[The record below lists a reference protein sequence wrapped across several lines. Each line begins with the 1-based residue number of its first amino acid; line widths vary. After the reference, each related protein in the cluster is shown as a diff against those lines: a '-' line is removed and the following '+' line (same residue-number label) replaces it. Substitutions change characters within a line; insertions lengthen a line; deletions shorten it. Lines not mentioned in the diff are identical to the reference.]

1 MSCPMARRLR
11 PVSRR
16 ELVARL
22 KALGFSGPYTG
33 GRHQFMVRGSIRLV
47 LPNPHRGEIGVDLL
61 KRIRRQAGIEEE
73 EWLG

>member
-1 MSCPMARRLR
+1 MARRLR

-16 ELVARL
+16 ELAARL
-22 KALGFSGPYTG
+22 KAVGVSGPYTG

-61 KRIRRQAGIEEE
+61 KRILRQAGIEEE
-73 EWLG
+73 EWLE

>member
-1 MSCPMARRLR
+1 MARRLR

-22 KALGFSGPYTG
+22 KALGFSGPYAG

-47 LPNPHRGEIGVDLL
+47 LPNPHRGEIGVELL
-61 KRIRRQAGIEEE
+61 KRILKQAGIEEE
-73 EWLG
+73 EWPE

>member
-1 MSCPMARRLR
+1 MARRLR

-33 GRHQFMVRGSIRLV
+33 GRHQFMVRGSVRLV
-47 LPNPHRGEIGVDLL
+47 LPNPHRGKVGVDLL
-61 KRIRRQAGIEEE
+61 KRILRQAGIEEE
-73 EWLG
+73 EWLE

>member
-1 MSCPMARRLR
+1 MARRLR

-16 ELVARL
+16 ELVARR

-61 KRIRRQAGIEEE
+61 KRILRQAGIEEE
-73 EWLG
+73 EWLE

>member
-1 MSCPMARRLR
+1 MARRLK

-33 GRHQFMVRGSIRLV
+33 GRHQFMVRGSVRLV
-47 LPNPHRGEIGVDLL
+47 LPNPHRGEIGLDLL
-61 KRIRRQAGIEEE
+61 KRILRQAGIEEE
-73 EWLG
+73 EWLE

>member
-1 MSCPMARRLR
+1 M
-11 PVSRR
+11 
-16 ELVARL
+16 ARL

-61 KRIRRQAGIEEE
+61 KRILRQAGIEEE
-73 EWLG
+73 EWLA

>member
-1 MSCPMARRLR
+1 MARRLK

-33 GRHQFMVRGSIRLV
+33 GRHQFLVRGSVRLV
-47 LPNPHRGEIGVDLL
+47 LPDPHRGEIGVDLL
-61 KRIRRQAGIEEE
+61 KRILRQAGIEEE
-73 EWLG
+73 EWLD

>member
-1 MSCPMARRLR
+1 MARRLK

-33 GRHQFMVRGSIRLV
+33 GRHQFMVRGSVRLV
-47 LPNPHRGEIGVDLL
+47 LPDPHRGEIGVDLL
-61 KRIRRQAGIEEE
+61 KRILRQAGIEEE
-73 EWLG
+73 EWLD

>member
-1 MSCPMARRLR
+1 MARRLR

-22 KALGFSGPYTG
+22 RALGFSGPYTG

-61 KRIRRQAGIEEE
+61 KRILRQAGIEEE
-73 EWLG
+73 EWLE

>member
-61 KRIRRQAGIEEE
+61 KRILRQAGIEEE
-73 EWLG
+73 EWLE

>member
-1 MSCPMARRLR
+1 MARRLR

-33 GRHQFMVRGSIRLV
+33 GRHQFMVRGSIRLI

-61 KRIRRQAGIEEE
+61 KRILRQAGIEEE
-73 EWLG
+73 EWLE

>member
-1 MSCPMARRLR
+1 MIYPVAKRLK

-22 KALGFSGPYTG
+22 KALGFAGPYAG
-33 GRHQFMVRGSIRLV
+33 GRHQFMVRGSVRLV

-61 KRIRRQAGIEEE
+61 KRILKQAGIEEE
-73 EWLG
+73 EWLE

>member
-1 MSCPMARRLR
+1 MIYPMARRLR

-33 GRHQFMVRGSIRLV
+33 GRHQFMVRGSVRLV
-47 LPNPHRGEIGVDLL
+47 LPNPHRGEVGVDLL
-61 KRIRRQAGIEEE
+61 KRILRQAGIEEE
-73 EWLG
+73 EWLE

>member
-1 MSCPMARRLR
+1 MSYPMARRLR

-61 KRIRRQAGIEEE
+61 KRILRQAGIEEE
-73 EWLG
+73 EWLE

>member
-1 MSCPMARRLR
+1 MARRLR

-33 GRHQFMVRGSIRLV
+33 GRPQFMVRGSIRLV

-61 KRIRRQAGIEEE
+61 KRILRQAGIEEE
-73 EWLG
+73 EWLE